1 MYALIVKDNGG
12 YNPFGYNIWNGFSQT
27 NNDELQKVEV
37 KAVFSTPSVRINGFK
52 NNEKS
57 INAFFYSTLEFA
69 YNETSRINKILEENG
84 EPQHDFI
91 IINANDLSKKLSDY
105 I

>member
-37 KAVFSTPSVRINGFK
+37 KAKFSTPSLTGGGYVK
-52 NNEKS
+52 NEKT
-57 INAFFYSTLEFA
+57 IFAAFYSTIA
-69 YNETSRINKILEENG
+69 YAASEAERINTVLAEYEQ
-84 EPQHDFI
+84 PQHNFI
-91 IINANDLSKKLSDY
+91 IVHANDLSKMVSEY
-105 I
+105 T